1 MDEDVIEKLS
11 HISRVQMLYSLT
23 VANYNDTHKKF
34 GIKFVEGDEKAL
46 IPPRVL
52 HRINLA
58 NVFDA
63 EEVKFDGLTSR
74 CPTSAKYEKHGWIK
88 FLLKDLENF
97 RNALRIAIPQLA
109 KGNIQ
114 ALFNFVLGNIPV

>member
-1 MDEDVIEKLS
+1 
-11 HISRVQMLYSLT
+11 MLYSLT

-52 HRINLA
+52 HRINFA

-63 EEVKFDGLTSR
+63 EEVKFDGLTSSP
-74 CPTSAKYEKHGWIK
+74 CWTTSPTSAKYEKHGWIK

-97 RNALRIAIPQLA
+97 RNALRISIPQLA
-109 KGNIQ
+109 KGN
-114 ALFNFVLGNIPV
+114 FVLGKIPA